1 MGELSH
7 VNNQPLKQAVLVE
20 FEGKPI
26 RRKFHNGEWW
36 FAYKDVVDILADT
49 KNLDDYCR
57 DLKKRMVKEGFEWCE
72 KIAVLKLTAS
82 DGKAYRTSCF
92 NAENILRL
100 IEEIP
105 SKKAEPLKQK
115 IAQLAYEHLKELN
128 NPDLLGDRYI
138 DYYLSAGYSYE
149 WVKTRFN
156 EKLVRKALCDFLQ
169 KHGINGS
176 WEFASLT
183 NKTYEPILG
192 TTAALWRKAHDLAKN
207 ESIRDN
213 LSIGDNALID
223 LSESKSREGIEKK
236 NAQGYEE
243 ISAVYDQVNKI
254 IADTKRKFDE
264 WLNA

>member
-1 MGELSH
+1 MDDLFH

-20 FEGKPI
+20 FEGKTI

-36 FAYKDVVDILADT
+36 FAYKDVVSILTDT
-49 KNLDDYCR
+49 NRLDRYCT
-57 DLKKRMVKEGFEWCE
+57 DLKKKMISEGFEWSE
-72 KIAVLKLTAS
+72 KIGVLKMAAA
-82 DGKAYRTSCF
+82 DGKSYRTSCF

-169 KHGINGS
+169 KHGITQD
-176 WEFASLT
+176 WEFGALT

-192 TTAALWRKAHDLAKN
+192 TTASLWKQAHHLTKSD
-207 ESIRDN
+207 SIRDN
-213 LSIGDNALID
+213 LPMGDTVLIA
-223 LSESKSREGIEKK
+223 LSETKSKEAIEKK
-236 NAQGYEE
+236 NAQGYRQ
-243 ISAVYDQVNKI
+243 ISSLYDQVNEI
-254 IADTKRKFDE
+254 IADTKHRFDQL
-264 WLNA
+264 LNN

>member
-1 MGELSH
+1 MDDLFH

-20 FEGKPI
+20 FEGKTI

-36 FAYKDVVDILADT
+36 FAYKDVIAILTQSNNPDVYAAT
-49 KNLDDYCR
+49 
-57 DLKKRMVKEGFEWCE
+57 LKRQMVKEGFEWFTNC
-72 KIAVLKLTAS
+72 KVLKLTAA
-82 DGKAYRTSCF
+82 DGKSYRTSCF

-149 WVKTRFN
+149 WVKRRFS

-169 KHGINGS
+169 KHGITQD
-176 WEFASLT
+176 WEFGALT
-183 NKTYEPILG
+183 NKTYEPRLG
-192 TTAALWRKAHDLAKN
+192 TTATLWRKAHHLAKN

-213 LSIGDNALID
+213 LPMGDTILIE
-223 LSESKSREGIEKK
+223 LSETKSKEGIEKK
-236 NAQGYEE
+236 NAQGYNE
-243 ISAVYDQVNKI
+243 ISAVYDQVNEI

-264 WLNA
+264 WLNS

>member
-1 MGELSH
+1 MDDLFH
-7 VNNQPLKQAVLVE
+7 ADNQPLKQAVLVE
-20 FEGKPI
+20 FEGKTI

-36 FAYKDVVDILADT
+36 FAYKDVVAILTQSTAPDKYAT
-49 KNLDDYCR
+49 K
-57 DLKKRMVKEGFEWCE
+57 LKRQMVAEGFEWSTNCR
-72 KIAVLKLTAS
+72 VLKIEAA
-82 DGKAYRTSCF
+82 DGKSYRTSCF

-115 IAQLAYEHLKELN
+115 IARLAYEHLKELN

-169 KHGINGS
+169 KHGITQD
-176 WEFASLT
+176 WEFGALT

-192 TTAALWRKAHDLAKN
+192 TTASLWKQAHHLAKGD
-207 ESIRDN
+207 SIRDN
-213 LSIGDNALID
+213 LPMGDTVLIA
-223 LSESKSREGIEKK
+223 LSETKSKEAVEKK
-236 NAQGYEE
+236 NAQGYRQ
-243 ISAVYDQVNKI
+243 ISGIYDQVNEI
-254 IADTKRKFDE
+254 IAETKHRFDQL
-264 WLNA
+264 LNS

>member
-1 MGELSH
+1 MDDLFH
-7 VNNQPLKQAVLVE
+7 ANNEPLKQAVLVE
-20 FEGKPI
+20 FEGKTI

-36 FAYKDVVDILADT
+36 FAYKDVVEVLTDT
-49 KNLDDYCR
+49 KDLKTYCR
-57 DLKKRMVKEGFEWCE
+57 DLRRKMANAGFRWGE
-72 KIAVLKLTAS
+72 KILLLKIEAS
-82 DGKAYRTSCF
+82 DGKSYRTSCF

-169 KHGINGS
+169 KHGITED
-176 WEFASLT
+176 WEFGALT

-192 TTAALWRKAHDLAKN
+192 TTASLWKQAHHLTKSD
-207 ESIRDN
+207 SIRDN
-213 LSIGDNALID
+213 LPMGDTVLIT
-223 LSESKSREGIEKK
+223 LSETKSREAIEKK
-236 NAQGYEE
+236 NAQGYRQ
-243 ISAVYDQVNKI
+243 ISSLYDQVNEI
-254 IADTKRKFDE
+254 IADTKHRFDQL
-264 WLNA
+264 LNN

>member
-1 MGELSH
+1 MDDLFH
-7 VNNQPLKQAVLVE
+7 ADNQPLKQAVLVE
-20 FEGKPI
+20 FEGKTI
-26 RRKFHNGEWW
+26 RRKFHDGEWW
-36 FAYKDVVDILADT
+36 FAYKDVIAILAQSTAPD
-49 KNLDDYCR
+49 KYAAK
-57 DLKKRMVKEGFEWCE
+57 LKRQMIEEGFEWSTNCRVL
-72 KIAVLKLTAS
+72 KIAAA
-82 DGKAYRTSCF
+82 DGKSYRTSCF

-169 KHGINGS
+169 KHGITQD
-176 WEFASLT
+176 WEFGALT

-192 TTAALWRKAHDLAKN
+192 TTASLWKQAHHLTKN
-207 ESIRDN
+207 DSIRDN
-213 LSIGDNALID
+213 LPMGDTVLIA
-223 LSESKSREGIEKK
+223 LSETKSKEAVEKK
-236 NAQGYEE
+236 NAQGYRE
-243 ISAVYDQVNKI
+243 ISTLYDQVNEI
-254 IADTKRKFDE
+254 IADTKHRFDQL
-264 WLNA
+264 LNS